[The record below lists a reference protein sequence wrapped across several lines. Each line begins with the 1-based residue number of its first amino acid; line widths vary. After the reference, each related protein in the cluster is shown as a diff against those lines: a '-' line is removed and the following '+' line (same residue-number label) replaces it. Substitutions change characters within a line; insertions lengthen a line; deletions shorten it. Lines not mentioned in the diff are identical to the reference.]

1 MKEITDRMIV
11 AMIVEGTI
19 VKIVVMIMDGMEG
32 TIEEKVVDEE
42 VGREHPQDQTEQTFR
57 MIIQEFD
64 CKEHMTTT
72 QVMVL
77 APLVA
82 VVVLI

>member
-1 MKEITDRMIV
+1 MKEITGRMIV

-19 VKIVVMIMDGMEG
+19 VKIVATIMDGMEE

-42 VGREHPQDQTEQTFR
+42 VGREHLQDQTEQIFQ
-57 MIIQEFD
+57 MITQEFD

-72 QVMVL
+72 QDMVL

>member
-1 MKEITDRMIV
+1 MKEITGRMIV

-42 VGREHPQDQTEQTFR
+42 AGREHPQDQTEQIFQ

-64 CKEHMTTT
+64 CKELMTTIP
-72 QVMVL
+72 VMVL
-77 APLVA
+77 APLLA